1 MKKHS
6 EILGV
11 SFQQVQKYE
20 RGTNRISVTAL
31 VRAAAAMDTPMSFFF
46 EDVGPQFEEFDQ
58 PTLHGRDAMFARA
71 LAKIEDRKVRAA
83 LRTLLRAL
91 ART

>member
-1 MKKHS
+1 
-6 EILGV
+6 
-11 SFQQVQKYE
+11 
-20 RGTNRISVTAL
+20 
-31 VRAAAAMDTPMSFFF
+31 MDTPMSFFF